1 MIKKVIFILV
11 VLSLV
16 GVLGCSLTSR
26 TTSPSTPASVK
37 TIREAGI
44 GSEWAMKQLE
54 INLES
59 ELSIVLKLAEGDK
72 VDGYYYLEKGN
83 NIDFKITGNSLVY
96 ESKTQGAKAQSITS
110 DRFSFAASKEQGIA
124 YTLTLSASNDTGK
137 EKTGM
142 TVFLEIIYPASA
154 SVFVP
159 IGTK

>member
-11 VLSLV
+11 ILSLV
-16 GVLGCSLTSR
+16 GILGCSITSR
-26 TTSPSTPASVK
+26 TTAPASPASVK

-59 ELSIVLKLAEGDK
+59 ELSIVLKLTEGDK
-72 VDGYYYLEKGN
+72 VDGYYYLEKGS
-83 NIDFKITGNSLVY
+83 NIGFKITGNSLVY
-96 ESKTQGAKAQSITS
+96 ESKTQGAKDQSITS
-110 DRFSFAASKEQGIA
+110 DRFSFVASQEQGIA
-124 YTLTLSASNDTGK
+124 YTLTLSTSNDAGK
-137 EKTGM
+137 EKAGT